1 MSDFDIIKSTDIGI
15 ANPTGRMI
23 DGKKECL
30 LNANLVKPIILYSPS
45 TLGSSIKY
53 NGKNLISHINA
64 SLSTNSKPKVWYEVD
79 STRNS
84 FGSSSINSICYG
96 NGKFVAGGMSGK
108 MAYSSDGIT
117 WTQVSDSPFGSS
129 SIYSV
134 YHGNGKFVAGG
145 TSGKMAYSTDGVNW
159 TAVTDSTFGNN
170 TTIFSICYEKGKYV
184 AVGGYRASST
194 TITTYHGKMAYSTD
208 GVTWTSIDISAFR
221 NYRIYS
227 ICYGNGKFVAVG
239 GRPDKI
245 IQGTSTGAGGK
256 MAYSTD
262 GVTWTEVTNSYFE
275 TSEIYSV
282 YHGNGKFVAGGMS
295 GKMAY
300 STDGVNW
307 TEVDSPFGS
316 SSIHSTYYGNGKF
329 VAGGNGGKIAYST
342 DGITWTAV
350 SNSTFGTNPIS
361 SICYGNGKY
370 VAVGLDGKMAYCQVK
385 VPE

>member
-1 MSDFDIIKSTDIGI
+1 MSDFDIIKSTDIVI

-96 NGKFVAGGMSGK
+96 NGKFVAGGTSGK

-145 TSGKMAYSTDGVNW
+145 TSWKMAYSTDGVTW
-159 TAVTDSTFGNN
+159 TKVPNSTFGNN

-184 AVGGYRASST
+184 AVGGYRASSM

-221 NYRIYS
+221 DYRIYS

-239 GRPDKI
+239 GSPDTI
-245 IQGTSTGAGGK
+245 IQGTSTGAG
-256 MAYSTD
+256 
-262 GVTWTEVTNSYFE
+262 
-275 TSEIYSV
+275 
-282 YHGNGKFVAGGMS
+282 